1 MAPRH
6 PFSLKGKVA
15 VVTGGLGQLGSAFVS
30 DLEAAGARV
39 FVADLP
45 GAKPFRKGGPRR
57 PVVPIDV
64 TDERSVSEAAA
75 FVRRKAGRLDIWLN
89 NAGIG
94 VFTPF
99 EGRTEAEF
107 DKVLDINVKGV
118 FLCTRAASRAM
129 SPSRGGVI
137 LNVASVYGVVSPD
150 PRIYGDS
157 GRNSSEVYGASKSA
171 VIAMTRYFAVHLAKK
186 NIRVNAITPGGVFNK
201 QAPFFVKGYEAR
213 TPLGRMAHERDISGA
228 AVFLASGAASYVTGH
243 NLVMDGGWTAW

>member
-1 MAPRH
+1 MAARD

-39 FVADLP
+39 FAADLP
-45 GAKPFRKGGPRR
+45 GAKPFHKGRRR
-57 PVVPIDV
+57 PHVPIDV
-64 TDERSVSEAAA
+64 TNEASVAAA
-75 FVRRKAGRLDIWLN
+75 AASVRRTAGRLDIWLN

-94 VFTPF
+94 VFTPY
-99 EGRTEAEF
+99 ESRTEEEF

-118 FLCTRAASRAM
+118 FLCTRAASRVM
-129 SPSRGGVI
+129 HPSRGGAVI
-137 LNVASVYGVVSPD
+137 NVASVYGLVSPD

-171 VIAMTRYFAVHLAKK
+171 VVSMTRYFAVHLAAKG
-186 NIRVNAITPGGVFNK
+186 IRVNAITPGGIFNH

-213 TPLGRMAHERDISGA
+213 TPLGRMARESDISGA
-228 AVFLASGAASYVTGH
+228 AVFLASDAASYMTGH